1 MKLSKQER
9 IGAVIIT
16 VIVIILVG
24 IFVFIKPRFEAI
36 GTARMSYENKQAELT
51 AAQEKAATKN
61 DLRESVYDA
70 YEDGMH
76 LADTFFTEMNTYQA
90 DEGFRNFLSQC
101 KANVIIESLD
111 ISTPTSETLAPEYY
125 TYEEVTYALKT
136 YATGN
141 LEPTEEEL
149 AAAKREETLRSALGE
164 GQEVGAITVRF
175 DVTAL
180 DQDEL
185 IKFCDEVNNY
195 CKTEEGKSVRKA
207 CKLNG
212 FVFNYPLVDT
222 AYDELIKEI
231 AEKAKEDGTKAL
243 YDHFKLPVPVDRNN
257 TNTNTGT
264 AGEEDEKEKE
274 LGVSDYIYTVG
285 TSITFY
291 SVPRMQDPTDQLDA
305 QDGVAV

>member
-76 LADTFFTEMNTYQA
+76 LADTFFSEMNTYEA
-90 DEGFRNFLSQC
+90 DEEFRNLLSQC
-101 KANVIIESLD
+101 TANVIIESL
-111 ISTPTSETLAPEYY
+111 SVSEPTAETIAPEFYK
-125 TYEEVTYALKT
+125 EKEVTYALKT

-149 AAAKREETLRSALGE
+149 AAAKREEMLINALGA
-164 GQEVGAITVRF
+164 GQEVGAITVKF
-175 DVTAL
+175 EVTAL

-195 CKTEEGKSVRKA
+195 CKNEEGNQVRKA
-207 CKLNG
+207 CKLDG
-212 FVFNYPLVDT
+212 FVFSYPLVEN
-222 AYDELIKEI
+222 AYNELIKETE
-231 AEKAKEDGTKAL
+231 EKAKEDATKAL
-243 YDHFKLPVPVDRNN
+243 YDHFKLPIPAELNKPAN
-257 TNTNTGT
+257 S
-264 AGEEDEKEKE
+264 GEEDKKDTQ
-274 LGVSDYIYTVG
+274 LSVSDYIYTVG